1 MADPEIHLYI
11 DDTGGRDPDRE
22 PLVKRR
28 DEMDCF
34 AFGGILINEED
45 VDELFARYKAFC
57 NSHHINYPLHSWA
70 IRGGRGDF
78 GWLKRPEAAFAFLSD
93 LERFLVNL
101 PIVGIAA
108 VIDRPGYVSRYK
120 EKYRDRLWLMSKT
133 AYCIL
138 IERAAKFARSRGRKL
153 RVFFERAGRVEDN
166 ELIAFARSLKKDG
179 MPFDENNSASY
190 QSLSA
195 AEFRDIV
202 RGEPRGR
209 TKATPMIQIA
219 DLVLYPMAKGGYD
232 PTYRPYVSLME
243 NKRLIDA
250 LLDPNERA
258 SLGIKYSCFERI
270 NDKGP
275 DEPSL

>member
-1 MADPEIHLYI
+1 M
-11 DDTGGRDPDRE
+11 
-22 PLVKRR
+22 KRR

-120 EKYRDRLWLMSKT
+120 EKYRDRLWLMSRT

-195 AEFRDIV
+195 AEFRTLSEAS
-202 RGEPRGR
+202 REAGPRLPR
-209 TKATPMIQIA
+209 
-219 DLVLYPMAKGGYD
+219 
-232 PTYRPYVSLME
+232 
-243 NKRLIDA
+243 
-250 LLDPNERA
+250 
-258 SLGIKYSCFERI
+258 
-270 NDKGP
+270 
-275 DEPSL
+275 

>member
-1 MADPEIHLYI
+1 MTSSASCL
-11 DDTGGRDPDRE
+11 RFR
-22 PLVKRR
+22 VK
-28 DEMDCF
+28 
-34 AFGGILINEED
+34 A
-45 VDELFARYKAFC
+45 
-57 NSHHINYPLHSWA
+57 
-70 IRGGRGDF
+70 
-78 GWLKRPEAAFAFLSD
+78 
-93 LERFLVNL
+93 
-101 PIVGIAA
+101 
-108 VIDRPGYVSRYK
+108 
-120 EKYRDRLWLMSKT
+120 T
-133 AYCIL
+133 A
-138 IERAAKFARSRGRKL
+138 
-153 RVFFERAGRVEDN
+153 EDN

-209 TKATPMIQIA
+209 TKVTPMIQIA